1 MRGRHAAMMIQIS
14 QQTRVTLQGWLHR
27 EITPSGASQ
36 TRTGDVAVRA
46 RPQLHSYSQ
55 VGRFD
60 RAQPAQMGQAVP
72 RSWSGR
78 AGRLAPT
85 RPHSRFLTG
94 NGPLHRETGL

>member
-1 MRGRHAAMMIQIS
+1 MRGRHAALTIQMS

-27 EITPSGASQ
+27 QKTPGGASQ
-36 TRTGDVAVRA
+36 TRAGDVAVRA
-46 RPQLHSYSQ
+46 RPQLHSYGQ
-55 VGRFD
+55 MGRFD

-85 RPHSRFLTG
+85 RPHSRLFTG
-94 NGPLHRETGL
+94 SGPRHS